1 MAILAEIGSKH
12 ETWGG
17 GRDMGA
23 RFMPWTSGRN
33 QQSSVLC
40 EHIMMRYPRVISSKD
55 TVFWACKE
63 TQRRAFDYLVRM
75 EVKSNMR
82 RQLPALVISVTGSR

>member
-17 GRDMGA
+17 GRDMVA
-23 RFMPWTSGRN
+23 QFMLRTFGRN
-33 QQSSVLC
+33 QQSSVLG
-40 EHIMMRYPRVISSKD
+40 EHIMLRYPRMISSKD
-55 TVFWACKE
+55 NGFWACKE
-63 TQRRAFDYLVRM
+63 TQRRAFDYLARM